1 MKRLKLL
8 GDFLNEMKKDNVSA
22 HASSA
27 AFFLFLSLI
36 PILIL
41 VCSIL
46 PYTPMKEADIMLAI
60 TDFLPT
66 SMDPFVVSMIE
77 EIYGKS
83 PTMISITAFV
93 TVWSAA
99 KGILAIMRGLNAIN
113 EVGETR
119 NYFVVRIWATIYTL
133 ILLGMI
139 ILCLSSMV
147 FGNVIVGIVV
157 KRVPQL
163 QQLIGLLMHFRFLL
177 VWGVLTVLFTCL
189 YAWIP
194 NKKSIAK
201 TQIVGACFTGVG
213 WSVFSYCFSIY
224 IDKANGFKLYGSL
237 TTIIIIMLWLYICMY
252 IVMIGAEINS
262 LLDEDLTKFPLLR
275 NIQHKETESYK

>member
-1 MKRLKLL
+1 MKKIKLL
-8 GDFLNEMKKDNVSA
+8 GNLLSEMKKDNVSA

-27 AFFLFLSLI
+27 AYFLFLSLI

-46 PYTPMKEADIMLAI
+46 PYTPIKEADFMLAV
-60 TDFLPT
+60 TDLLPK

-113 EVGETR
+113 EVGESR
-119 NYFVVRIWATIYTL
+119 NYFVVRFWATIYTL

-139 ILCLSSMV
+139 ILCLSSVV
-147 FGNVIVGIVV
+147 FGNVIVGIIV
-157 KRVPQL
+157 RRFPQIKT
-163 QQLIGLLMHFRFLL
+163 LISFLMYFRFLL
-177 VWGVLTVLFTCL
+177 VWGVLTFLFICL

-194 NKKSIAK
+194 NKKSHGK
-201 TQIVGACFTGVG
+201 TQIIGACFTGVG
-213 WSVFSYCFSIY
+213 WSIFSYCFSIY
-224 IDKANGFKLYGSL
+224 IDRADGFKLYGSL

-252 IVMIGAEINS
+252 ILMIGAEINS
-262 LLDEDLTKFPLLR
+262 LLDSE
-275 NIQHKETESYK
+275 